1 VRRDTSGQFREVRS
15 SQGEATVTRAT
26 LSGSFK
32 MESKVQTLPDYSVD
46 IAVFYEISPNEMV
59 KQVQRG
65 FPLKRFET
73 LRGALGMPSEQLAA
87 KVGMSKATFHRRQQE
102 GKLTP
107 DESDK
112 LMRFGRLLVKAISV
126 FESDEAARQ
135 WLSSPQ
141 HGLGGAVP
149 LDYAETEVG
158 AREVENLL
166 GRIDHGVY
174 S

>member
-1 VRRDTSGQFREVRS
+1 MSKAVKERS
-15 SQGEATVTRAT
+15 TRNRIAP
-26 LSGSFK
+26 SGSF
-32 MESKVQTLPDYSVD
+32 QTQTKIKPIVVGTFD
-46 IAVFYEISPNEMV
+46 IDFVEISPNEMV
-59 KQVQRG
+59 EQVQRG
-65 FPLKRFET
+65 FPLKRFEM

-102 GKLTP
+102 GKLTS

-112 LMRFGRLLVKAISV
+112 VMRFGRLLVRAISV

-166 GRIDHGVY
+166 GRIDYGVY

>member
-1 VRRDTSGQFREVRS
+1 MAAKTKRTGSGETRYAPQESAPLQLRDQPARIELLSIHF
-15 SQGEATVTRAT
+15 GE
-26 LSGSFK
+26 S
-32 MESKVQTLPDYSVD
+32 
-46 IAVFYEISPNEMV
+46 SPNEMV
-59 KQVQRG
+59 KQIQQG
-65 FPLKRFET
+65 FPLKWFET
-73 LRGALGMPSEQLAA
+73 LRGALGMPSEKLAA

-102 GKLTP
+102 GKLTS

-112 LMRFGRLLVKAISV
+112 VMRFGRLLVKAIHV
-126 FESDEAARQ
+126 FESEEAARQ

-166 GRIDHGVY
+166 GRIDYGVY